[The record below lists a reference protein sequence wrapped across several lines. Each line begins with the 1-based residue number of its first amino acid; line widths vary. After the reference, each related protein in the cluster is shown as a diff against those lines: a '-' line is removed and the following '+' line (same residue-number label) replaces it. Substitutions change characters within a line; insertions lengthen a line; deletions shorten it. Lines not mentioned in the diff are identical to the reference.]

1 MHSPHIKAYSL
12 ANSSKVSN
20 TQDIPS
26 YLTWLVSVK
35 YILAQK
41 DKSSELRNKLDCL
54 RDRITADLV
63 EIRSEHGL
71 VSVPMI
77 W

>member
-1 MHSPHIKAYSL
+1 MHSPHIKAYSVT
-12 ANSSKVSN
+12 NSSQVSN

-26 YLTWLVSVK
+26 YLVSVK

-77 W
+77 